1 MRKEVDGAFEGPR
14 RCRAWGVSSSPLLP
28 DIPAWRAKP
37 GRAEPRLV
45 LPSASSVSVTS
56 PEACRRGSRCFK
68 NRAQPGWHGATPS
81 SRPALPA
88 PCEAGPGFRSS
99 TRGDRGGPRQARAA
113 QTLFFRGWIIG
124 KNFSVD
130 IEMVFGMLTL
140 QLWDLSP

>member
-45 LPSASSVSVTS
+45 LPSASSVSVAS
-56 PEACRRGSRCFK
+56 PEARRRGSRCFK

-88 PCEAGPGFRSS
+88 PCEAGLGFRSS
-99 TRGDRGGPRQARAA
+99 TRGDRGGPGKQVRPKPC
-113 QTLFFRGWIIG
+113 FFRGWIIG